1 MEVIYTRPVILSSIS
16 QKEDLGNGLAR
27 WPLNPANLGAVF
39 AQTNNLEMRRASNE
53 KPDDSNQREDGWPS
67 HHVHAAGAAAAGG
80 GGLAQESGQY
90 REKVSEIDVYVER
103 QGVVECDIERLGRQ
117 GAVESEV
124 ES

>member
-1 MEVIYTRPVILSSIS
+1 MASESCQPRCRLRPNKQTKTNK
-16 QKEDLGNGLAR
+16 QKKKKTTKKK
-27 WPLNPANLGAVF
+27 P
-39 AQTNNLEMRRASNE
+39 E
-53 KPDDSNQREDGWPS
+53 KTNQREVGWPS

-103 QGVVECDIERLGRQ
+103 QGVVESDIERQGRQ
-117 GAVESEV
+117 GVVESEV